1 MGKKIKNDMVILKAL
16 AFAAEKHRGHRR
28 KDAEATPYINH
39 LVTVALLVAEA
50 CREVDREVVAAALL
64 HDTLEDTDTSPGE
77 LEAVFG
83 PRVRG
88 LVEEVTDD
96 KTLPKARRKELQV
109 AHAPSLS
116 REASMVKIA
125 DKISNVRDILERP
138 PARWTEAR
146 RREYLA
152 WAAEVVARCPKTGT
166 DLERIFSETLAGRRK
181 KGIGEGDISRR

>member
-1 MGKKIKNDMVILKAL
+1 MDDLLLLKAL

-50 CREVDREVVAAALL
+50 CRKVDREVVAAALL
-64 HDTLEDTDTSPGE
+64 HDTLEDTDTSPDE

-96 KTLPKARRKELQV
+96 KSLPKDRRKRLQV
-109 AHAPSLS
+109 THAPLLS

-138 PARWTEAR
+138 PARWPESR
-146 RREYLA
+146 RQAYLA

-166 DLERIFSETLAGRRK
+166 DLEKLFFETLKNR
-181 KGIGEGDISRR
+181 SFP

>member
-1 MGKKIKNDMVILKAL
+1 MDDLLLLKAL
-16 AFAAEKHRGHRR
+16 AFAAEKHRDHRR
-28 KDAEATPYINH
+28 KDAEGTPYINH

-50 CREVDREVVAAALL
+50 CGKVDREVVAAALL
-64 HDTLEDTDTSPGE
+64 HDTLEDTDTSPEE

-109 AHAPSLS
+109 DRAPFLS
-116 REASMVKIA
+116 REAAMIKIA

-138 PARWTEAR
+138 PARWPESR
-146 RREYLA
+146 RRAYLA
-152 WAAEVVARCPKTGT
+152 WAADVVARCPKTGT
-166 DLERIFSETLAGRRK
+166 DLERIFSDSLAGGRK
-181 KGIGEGDISRR
+181 KGIGEEDFFRR